1 MGCLVLIY
9 FHENALIAA
18 STIPY
23 YKEDGSELNNRLIM
37 KDNQQNKEN
46 RVRPKTIICSIRVR
60 GNSYICLS
68 STEELMQKE
77 VDVKDK

>member
-1 MGCLVLIY
+1 
-9 FHENALIAA
+9 
-18 STIPY
+18 
-23 YKEDGSELNNRLIM
+23 M

-46 RVRPKTIICSIRVR
+46 RVRPKTICSIRVR

>member
-1 MGCLVLIY
+1 
-9 FHENALIAA
+9 
-18 STIPY
+18 
-23 YKEDGSELNNRLIM
+23 M

-46 RVRPKTIICSIRVR
+46 RVSKKTIICSIRVR

>member
-1 MGCLVLIY
+1 
-9 FHENALIAA
+9 
-18 STIPY
+18 
-23 YKEDGSELNNRLIM
+23 M

-46 RVRPKTIICSIRVR
+46 RVRPKTIICSIEVR

-68 STEELMQKE
+68 SMDELMQEE